1 MKKIM
6 LLLGLLAITVACAS
20 QSPKTDNDM
29 KKEERLTYF
38 SYDHHNSMALNYG
51 ENYKVSTEKDGR
63 IHIVIDERYP
73 QEKDFYIDDST
84 IFDELLVIVKQYKMD
99 KYKSNYHPKWEVTD
113 GDSWSL
119 SYTYD
124 SKRSVSSGGYMA
136 WPDNYREARQALSE
150 YFQKW
155 RDYPV
160 PAKDIN
166 VFQLTC
172 KNNKGRDILYRMER
186 GEQEAVLTIHNTE
199 YDVDKQLS
207 VSNDY
212 FGRLQEMVNWY
223 GMKHD
228 YSNSSDDEGVTN
240 YRFLVCYSTGD
251 TIDLTGYYTT
261 YEGGQLS
268 AFLSLFDNWLPNR
281 GNIVRFEYK
290 KRVTDFREIIYYV
303 MKDDEVFTL
312 SYYDERGQR
321 HEGKM
326 SQEDMLRLQE
336 LVESFGLDKAEDHF
350 EGNSKWQ
357 LFLDYDSGDLSR
369 IGGRLDDEASI
380 EKAQRIFDA
389 LVAFFAPY
397 LQ

>member
-1 MKKIM
+1 MKKN
-6 LLLGLLAITVACAS
+6 LLLLVAIALLASCSAQNT
-20 QSPKTDNDM
+20 NNM

-38 SYDHHNSMALNYG
+38 SFDHHNTMRIQIG
-51 ENYKVSTEKDGR
+51 EKYRVETMKDGR
-63 IHIVIDERYP
+63 IHIVIDESFP
-73 QEKDFYIDDST
+73 KEKDFYIEDST
-84 IFDELLVIVKQYKMD
+84 IFDELQALVKEFKMD
-99 KYKSNYHPKWEVTD
+99 KYKSDYQPRMRIFD

-119 SYTYD
+119 YYKYD
-124 SKRSVSSGGYMA
+124 SGRSVSSGGYMD
-136 WPDNYREARQALSE
+136 WPRNYREARQAISE

-212 FGRLQEMVNWY
+212 FGRLQEMVNRY

-369 IGGRLDDEASI
+369 MGGRLDDEALI